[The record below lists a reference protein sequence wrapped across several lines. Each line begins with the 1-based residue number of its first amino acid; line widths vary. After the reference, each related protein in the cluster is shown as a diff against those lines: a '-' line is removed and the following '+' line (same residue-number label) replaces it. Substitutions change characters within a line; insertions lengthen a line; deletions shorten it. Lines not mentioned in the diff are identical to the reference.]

1 MKRSRLRKLVG
12 CLSLASLLLLSI
24 GCETTASSPQPKKL
38 DQAVYIHRG
47 ISAANL
53 TQLLGAPA
61 SKKSLEATYG
71 ETELWIYERT
81 LSTRT
86 ALEVTRIQENTYWD
100 PFRGRMVT
108 TEIPFSEPKIIIN
121 KEVTEILIVDG
132 IVHDWMRFG
141 DSDTQLAGNSR

>member
-1 MKRSRLRKLVG
+1 MKCSQLSKIAG
-12 CLSLASLLLLSI
+12 CLSLVCLLFLGV
-24 GCETTASSPQPKKL
+24 GCETTKSTSQPRKL

-53 TQLLGAPA
+53 TQLLGEPG
-61 SKKSLEATYG
+61 SKKSLESTYG

-81 LSTRT
+81 LSSRT
-86 ALEVTRIQENTYWD
+86 TLEVTSIQENTYWD
-100 PFRGRMVT
+100 PFRRRMVT
-108 TEIPFSEPKIIIN
+108 TEIPFTEPKITIN

-132 IVHDWMRFG
+132 IVHDWMRYG

>member
-71 ETELWIYERT
+71 ETEL
-81 LSTRT
+81 
-86 ALEVTRIQENTYWD
+86 
-100 PFRGRMVT
+100 
-108 TEIPFSEPKIIIN
+108 
-121 KEVTEILIVDG
+121 
-132 IVHDWMRFG
+132 
-141 DSDTQLAGNSR
+141 